1 MKYMFNPIPGL
12 ILVLFSSGYCLGQ
25 QHVHLPDNLK
35 RQLKLQC
42 ILCRQHPYD
51 SSRLI
56 ALKDNAGNYQV
67 NFHNSIVALI
77 NEDLDSAYAYTLNTI
92 TQVDSVADKSVYQYA
107 YFIKAKIL
115 YYKKIFPE
123 ATAEY
128 LHLLTVSLPDEVIRS
143 NIYTNLG
150 EIYMQKKNFVAA
162 LDYFNTWQRLY
173 GDSGDLY
180 SYKTVHQNKGLCFFY
195 SGRYKEAEDSYL
207 KTIAIGQ
214 QLQDTL
220 TLAIAYANLANLY
233 YARMLDSKAIPR
245 FQQSLMYAQRA
256 GDLEILKDANLNMA
270 VVEENRNRLKEAL
283 VYRKQYE
290 KLQDSIWNRDNIWKL
305 TSQERK
311 FDAQLNENKI
321 QLLEQQAT
329 LRSNELKTR
338 NWQRNTLFA
347 AAIALLIIVGL
358 IYNAYRLTAKKNLLI
373 SRQKEELDVLNKT
386 KDRLYSIVAHDLRSP
401 VYSLKKNLANARRAL
416 SQNLLG
422 EADTALSNAQTTA
435 VNTYALLDNMLHW
448 ALTQTNQLF
457 FRPEKLQL
465 AVIVK
470 QVCYDYLPYA
480 ALKDIGI
487 QQTVPDDVYIQAD
500 LNSLKIIL
508 RNLLDNAIKYTRPG
522 GHIQIAATVDA
533 NTCCLQVKDTGIG
546 MNETILS
553 AVFNNTGEKLQ
564 QDANGF
570 TSLGFGLDLCKL
582 MAEKNNGTI
591 HINSTKDIGTEADIY
606 LPLMA

>member
-1 MKYMFNPIPGL
+1 MFKTIPVL
-12 ILVLFSSGYCLGQ
+12 MLVLFSRNKCFGQ

-35 RQLKLQC
+35 QQFKLQC
-42 ILCRQHPYD
+42 IFCRQHPYD
-51 SSRLI
+51 SSTLI
-56 ALKDNAGNYQV
+56 ALNGNTNNSQV

-77 NEDLDSAYAYTLNTI
+77 NGDLDDAYTFTLNTI
-92 TQVDSVADKSVYQYA
+92 THIDSVADKSVYHYA

-115 YYKKIFPE
+115 YYKKLYAE

-128 LHLLTVSLPDEVIRS
+128 LRLLTIPLPDEVIKS

-150 EIYMQKKNFVAA
+150 EIYMQEKNFTVA
-162 LDYFNTWQRLY
+162 LNYFNTWQQLY
-173 GDSGDLY
+173 GGNGDLY
-180 SYKTVHQNKGLCFFY
+180 SYKTVSQNKGLCFFY
-195 SGRYKEAEDSYL
+195 LNRYKEAEDSYL

-214 QLQDTL
+214 QLHDTL
-220 TLAIAYANLANLY
+220 ALAIAYANLANLY
-233 YARMLDSKAIPR
+233 YTQLLDSKAIPS
-245 FQQSLMYAQRA
+245 FQQSLVYAKKT
-256 GDLEILKDANLNMA
+256 GDIEILKDANLNMA
-270 VVEENRNRLKEAL
+270 VVEENRKRFKEAL

-290 KLQDSIWNRDNIWKL
+290 QLQDSIWNRDNIWKL

-347 AAIALLIIVGL
+347 AAIALLIIAGL
-358 IYNAYRLTAKKNLLI
+358 VYNAYRLKARKNLLI
-373 SRQKEELDVLNKT
+373 SKQKEELDLLNKT

-401 VYSLKKNLANARRAL
+401 VYSLKSNLAGARNAL
-416 SQNLLG
+416 SQNLIS
-422 EADTALSNAQTTA
+422 EADTALGNAQTTA

-470 QVCYDYLPYA
+470 QVCYDYIPFA
-480 ALKDIGI
+480 SLKNISI
-487 QQTVPDDVYIQAD
+487 QQNVPVDVYIQAD

-508 RNLLDNAIKYTRPG
+508 RNLLDNAIKYTQPG
-522 GHIQIAATVDA
+522 GSIQITATVEV
-533 NTCCLQVKDTGIG
+533 NKCCLRVKDTGIG

-553 AVFNNTGEKLQ
+553 AISDNTPGKLQ
-564 QDANGF
+564 QDANGL
-570 TSLGFGLDLCKL
+570 TSTGFGLDLCKL

-591 HINSTKDIGTEADIY
+591 QINSKKDIGTEADIY
-606 LPLMA
+606 LPLIA